1 MPSVTAARSLL
12 CAPVEAL
19 CVWKGVLVFFSKSQV
34 FCYYFTDFI
43 NQERVMLT
51 VRAEFS
57 FPGAAEVVRGGIYTA
72 DHHNYWV
79 AGLTA
84 SGESIHVSFNGA
96 GVVDL

>member
-1 MPSVTAARSLL
+1 MSLVTAARSLL
-12 CAPVEAL
+12 CAPVKAL
-19 CVWKGVLVFFSKSQV
+19 CVWKGVLVFFSKRQV
-34 FCYYFTDFI
+34 FCYYFTGF

-57 FPGAAEVVRGGIYTA
+57 IRGAAEAVRGAIYTA
-72 DHHNYWV
+72 DRHNYWV